1 MRAAPSVSR
10 ILKMN
15 TRTIL
20 FAGVA
25 LAAFAFAAGYF
36 ISPGGTS
43 SGGGGGADREVLY
56 YVDPMNPSFRSPE
69 PGTAPCGMALEPVY
83 ADSQGGDAASERGLI
98 NVRADRQQLIGVTT
112 GTAVTATVPHE
123 LRLLGTVAVDETR
136 LYQIGSVTQG
146 WVREVT
152 DATSGSLVRKGE
164 ILAKYYTQDSFNPQ
178 QAFIYAYNA
187 TDRQTRTGQ
196 RAPDQ
201 GTPFE
206 KTKINT
212 TQALLNIGF
221 SQEQI
226 DRIAETREIDPFVE
240 IRSPADGFILER
252 NVYLGQAFKPTER
265 LYTIADLSVV
275 WILADS
281 FETDERFLEPG
292 VEATISHPA
301 LDDTLEAVV
310 TDVLPEFDSATR
322 TLKVRLEAR
331 NPGFVLRPGMF
342 VDVSV
347 PVQLGPAL
355 TVPRS
360 AVLDSG
366 SRRVVY
372 VDQGEGLFE
381 PRRVTTGWSY
391 AERVQILDGLE
402 EGEEVV
408 TSGNFLLD
416 SESRMRSAGVGP
428 LAETSIDPGCGM
440 EVEHAR
446 AMARDLT
453 SDRDGHTIYFCN
465 PKCKETFDADPD
477 AHPAPTTT

>member
-1 MRAAPSVSR
+1 MNNRALLIVGVVVAAVAFS
-10 ILKMN
+10 
-15 TRTIL
+15 
-20 FAGVA
+20 AGY
-25 LAAFAFAAGYF
+25 LLSPRSAAGN
-36 ISPGGTS
+36 
-43 SGGGGGADREVLY
+43 GGAGGEREILY

-83 ADSQGGDAASERGLI
+83 ADAQGGDAASQQGLI

-112 GTAVTATVPHE
+112 GTAVVAAVPHE

-136 LYQIGSVTQG
+136 LYEIGSLTQG

-152 DATSGSLVRKGE
+152 DATSGTFVRRSE
-164 ILAKYYTQDSFNPQ
+164 VLAKYYSRDAYNPQ
-178 QAFIYAYNA
+178 QSFIYALNA
-187 TDRQTRTGQ
+187 TDRQIESGQ
-196 RAPDQ
+196 RPPEQ
-201 GTPFE
+201 GLPFE
-206 KTKINT
+206 RTTINT
-212 TQALLNIGF
+212 TQALLNVGMT
-221 SQEQI
+221 QEQI
-226 DRIAETREIDPFVE
+226 ERIAETREVDPLVE

-252 NVYLGQAFKPTER
+252 NVYLGGAFQPTTT

-275 WILADS
+275 WVMADA
-281 FETDERFLEPG
+281 FETDERFLQPG
-292 VEATISHPA
+292 TKATISHPA
-301 LDDTLEAVV
+301 LDADLEAVV
-310 TDVLPEFDSATR
+310 SHVLPEFNAATR

-331 NPGFVLRPGMF
+331 NPGFKLRPGMF
-342 VDVSV
+342 ADVSV

-366 SRRVVY
+366 SRRVVF
-372 VDQGEGLFE
+372 VDRGEGMFE

-402 EGEEVV
+402 EGDEVV

-416 SESRMRSAGVGP
+416 SESRMRSAGADP
-428 LAETSIDPGCGM
+428 LAERSIDPICGM

-446 AMARDLT
+446 ALARGLT
-453 SDRDGHTIYFCN
+453 SERDGETVYFCN

-477 AHPAPTTT
+477 AHPVPTTT

>member
-1 MRAAPSVSR
+1 
-10 ILKMN
+10 MN
-15 TRTIL
+15 KRTVLIVG
-20 FAGVA
+20 AA
-25 LAAFAFAAGYF
+25 LAAMSFAAGYLL
-36 ISPGGTS
+36 SPDGAANR
-43 SGGGGGADREVLY
+43 GGGGVGEREILY

-83 ADSQGGDAASERGLI
+83 ADGGSGAGADQKGVI

-112 GTAVTATVPHE
+112 DTAVVSTVPHE

-136 LYQIGSVTQG
+136 LYRIGSVTQG

-152 DATSGSLVRKGE
+152 DATSGTLVRRGE

-187 TDRQTRTGQ
+187 IDRQNQTGQ

-226 DRIAETREIDPFVE
+226 DKIAETREIDPLVE

-252 NVYLGQAFKPTER
+252 NVFLGQAFKPTER

-275 WILADS
+275 WILADA
-281 FETDERFLEPG
+281 FETDEQFLRPG
-292 VEATISHPA
+292 SKATVAHPA
-301 LDDTLEAVV
+301 LDRDLEAVV
-310 TDVLPEFDSATR
+310 SHVLPEFNAATR
-322 TLKVRLEAR
+322 TLKVRLEVR
-331 NPGFVLRPGMF
+331 NPGYKLRPGMF
-342 VDVSV
+342 VDVV
-347 PVQLGPAL
+347 QPVQLGPAL
-355 TVPRS
+355 TVPRP

-366 SRRVVY
+366 NRKMVFI
-372 VDQGEGLFE
+372 DKGGGNLEA
-381 PRRVTTGWSY
+381 RRVTTGWSY
-391 AERVQILDGLE
+391 ADRVEILKGLK
-402 EGEEVV
+402 EGDEVV

-416 SESRMRSAGVGP
+416 SESRMRAAGSDP
-428 LAETSIDPGCGM
+428 LTEVSIDPICKM

-446 AMARDLT
+446 AMANGLT
-453 SDRDGHTIYFCN
+453 SEYEGETVYFCN
-465 PKCKETFDADPD
+465 PGCKKKFDTDPEAWPLD
-477 AHPAPTTT
+477 S